1 MCDAGACP
9 IQGAAVAADSP
20 KQKYFTGNGGTVEMK
35 LGAGK
40 QMIRINASGYG
51 VREVE
56 LDVPCGGIIE
66 VDM

>member
-1 MCDAGACP
+1 MGAE
-9 IQGAAVAADSP
+9 VAADSP
-20 KQKYFTGNGGTVEMK
+20 KQKYFTGNDGTVEMK

-40 QMIRINASGYG
+40 QRIRVSASGYG
-51 VREVE
+51 TREVE